1 MIKTVGRYARQH
13 HIALIA
19 LFVAMGGTSYA
30 AATGSIDSREIKNNS
45 VSTNDLRNNGI
56 RSRDV
61 RNGALLKDDFKAGQL
76 PSGPQGP
83 PGATGATGARG
94 ATGATGAAFPTGN
107 LPSGRTM
114 KGVYSVHG
122 TGNVLGSDHISFPV
136 QLAAAPS
143 NVGMFRVVPAEPGEP
158 STTRCPGSVS
168 NPLAAPGELCIYEAQ
183 RFGTA
188 GTPDLCKPDNN
199 PGTCSNTGSGQATR
213 WGMFL
218 RFRGAGPGDFGSNGT
233 WAVTAP

>member
-30 AATGSIDSREIKNNS
+30 AATGSIDGREIKNNS

-76 PSGPQGP
+76 PSGAQGP

-114 KGVYSVHG
+114 KGTYSVHG
-122 TGNVLGSDHISFPV
+122 TGTVLGSTRSRSR
-136 QLAAAPS
+136 S
-143 NVGMFRVVPAEPGEP
+143 NWPRRP
-158 STTRCPGSVS
+158 T
-168 NPLAAPGELCIYEAQ
+168 
-183 RFGTA
+183 
-188 GTPDLCKPDNN
+188 
-199 PGTCSNTGSGQATR
+199 
-213 WGMFL
+213 
-218 RFRGAGPGDFGSNGT
+218 
-233 WAVTAP
+233 

>member
-30 AATGSIDSREIKNNS
+30 AATGSIDGREIKNNS

-61 RNGALLKDDFKAGQL
+61 RNGGLLKEDFKAGEL
-76 PSGPQGP
+76 PA
-83 PGATGATGARG
+83 GATGAQGPRGLTGARG

-114 KGVYSVHG
+114 KGVYSAHG
-122 TGNVLGSDHISFPV
+122 TGGAIAADHISFPV

-143 NVGMFRVVPAEPGEP
+143 VGMKRVVPAEPGQP

-183 RFGTA
+183 RFGVT
-188 GTPDLCKPDNN
+188 GTPELCKPDNN

-218 RFRGAGPGDFGSNGT
+218 RFRGTAAVDFGSNGT

>member
-1 MIKTVGRYARQH
+1 MINKLVGYARQH

-61 RNGALLKDDFKAGQL
+61 RNGALVSEDFKAGEL
-76 PSGPQGP
+76 PAGPQGAQGP
-83 PGATGATGARG
+83 RGFTGARG

-114 KGVYSVHG
+114 KGTYAVHG
-122 TGNVLGSDHISFPV
+122 TGQVFASDHISFPV
-136 QLAAAPS
+136 QLAAAPT
-143 NVGMFRVVPAEPGEP
+143 NVGMKRLDPSEPGNP
-158 STTRCPGSVS
+158 STTRCPGSAS
-168 NPLAAPGELCIYEAQ
+168 NPLAAPGELCIYEGT
-183 RFGTA
+183 RFNA
-188 GTPDLCKPDNN
+188 GLPELCKPDNN
-199 PGTCSNTGSGQATR
+199 PGTCNNTGSGQATR

-218 RFRGAGPGDFGSNGT
+218 RFKGTTGNTDFGSNGT
-233 WAVTAP
+233 WAMTAP